1 MSKYSSTMKI
11 RRGDTVQVIA
21 GKDNG
26 KTGTI
31 LKVLKETEQ
40 VVIEGLNV
48 VKRHQKN
55 RRTRSQG
62 QIIEKSM
69 PIHVSNVALLEGNK
83 PVRIGYV
90 FEGEGDKRTK
100 VRVARPSGKKI

>member
-1 MSKYSSTMKI
+1 MKI
-11 RRGDTVQVIA
+11 RKGDTVKVIA
-21 GKDNG
+21 GKDKG
-26 KTGTI
+26 KTGT
-31 LKVLKETEQ
+31 VLTTLRDTEQ
-40 VVIEGLNV
+40 VVIEGVNV

-69 PIHVSNVALLEGNK
+69 PMHVSNVSLLEGDK
-83 PVRIGYV
+83 AVRAGYTV
-90 FEGEGDKRTK
+90 EGEGDKRKK

>member
-1 MSKYSSTMKI
+1 MKI
-11 RRGDTVQVIA
+11 RKGDTVQVLA
-21 GKDNG
+21 GKDKG

-31 LKVLKETEQ
+31 LMAMPKLDSVI
-40 VVIEGLNV
+40 IEGVNV

-55 RRTRSQG
+55 RRSRSQG

-69 PIHVSNVALLEGNK
+69 PIHVSNVALIEGDK
-83 PVRIGYV
+83 PVRVGYV
-90 FEGEGDKRTK
+90 FEGEGEKRKK